1 MRYEAVERVTVVFRF
16 LPDNFWKKN
25 SASVKS
31 VLSHAFCCFIA
42 CMDDLTAQVS
52 QQATLMLGTIHDAA
66 LRSVISCLE
75 YQFDTGEFLSMTIF
89 CSIRNQLYIFFD
101 LTP

>member
-1 MRYEAVERVTVVFRF
+1 
-16 LPDNFWKKN
+16 
-25 SASVKS
+25 
-31 VLSHAFCCFIA
+31 
-42 CMDDLTAQVS
+42 MDDLTAQVS

-89 CSIRNQLYIFFD
+89 CSNLSFYGSKMSLDYYQIILVV
-101 LTP
+101 

>member
-1 MRYEAVERVTVVFRF
+1 MPTYLECHIMLCTPMTFKSLKNPFFLSQVRYEAVERVTVVFRF
-16 LPDNFWKKN
+16 LPDNVWRKN

-52 QQATLMLGTIHDAA
+52 QQATLMLGMVKVSHCFT
-66 LRSVISCLE
+66 E
-75 YQFDTGEFLSMTIF
+75 
-89 CSIRNQLYIFFD
+89 
-101 LTP
+101 